1 MNKKAKQMM
10 KKNKS
15 MPIKTWRD
23 TDPKLVNQK
32 IEPSYVILMQPF
44 DSLKPGWVIQY
55 ENDFWR
61 IVSVHT
67 NNILKI
73 INLKK
78 PKSGI
83 LKIENINTINVRFL
97 RKPPRIFYNSNTK
110 KSQSVTM
117 DFDKLY
123 GKTWSISGGLPSL
136 GKKR

>member
-1 MNKKAKQMM
+1 MSKKSKPMS
-10 KKNKS
+10 KKDKS
-15 MPIKTWRD
+15 MPIKSWRD
-23 TDPKLVNQK
+23 TDPKIAIKK
-32 IEPSYVILMQPF
+32 IEPSYVIVMQTF
-44 DSLKPGWVIQY
+44 DSLKPGWVVQY

-73 INLKK
+73 RKLNN

-83 LKIENINTINVRFL
+83 LKIENLNTINVRFL
-97 RKPPRIFYNSNTK
+97 MKPPRILKNSNIK